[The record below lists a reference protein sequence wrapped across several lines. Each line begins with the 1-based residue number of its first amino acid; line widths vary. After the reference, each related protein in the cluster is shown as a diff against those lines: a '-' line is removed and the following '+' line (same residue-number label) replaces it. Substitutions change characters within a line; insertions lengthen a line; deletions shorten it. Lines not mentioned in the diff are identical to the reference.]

1 METYTIKININNLGL
16 RLVYIGIGPGLKMFS
31 SLKHETERFRE
42 YQANLGRQGRPL
54 AATATLTTKIIVY
67 NPAGKNAA
75 LRWEVA
81 KFAMR
86 LIWSPAASHSVR
98 VGAALTLLT
107 SHAENPGSMIR
118 SLVNDPDIEVVII
131 DVNEFDNGIPKLER
145 RGEKAE
151 QQMASYRRILDR
163 SPSDPLFNNPEIDDS
178 EINDTGSYM
187 IAIASVLAQVW
198 ILVAKAV
205 TAPDTAEES
214 EMKRWTKY
222 VQQKRVN
229 PDFLLNGRWISV
241 ARNLISQD
249 LSIRKFMVE
258 ILIEVKKSGTSK
270 GRLNEMIADIGNY
283 IEETGM
289 AGFFLT
295 IKYGLEM
302 KFHIIVINEFQADL
316 LTVQTLMKTYMELG
330 PRAPYM
336 VLLEDSMQTKF
347 APGNYPLLWSF
358 AMGVGTTL
366 DRSMGALN
374 INRSY
379 LEPMYFK
386 LGQNA
391 ARKNAGSV
399 NRQLAEELQLTAEQL
414 AEIKDMM
421 KEVTVQRHE
430 TTVQAREGKFN
441 LASGGIENLLTE
453 DDDEFTSSRY
463 LAETNLERPR
473 SQRTGDF
480 FQSRGRGQDLEDLD
494 DMDSDL
500 KNRILRAMR
509 EERINE
515 ERYNALGSN
524 KETSVTTA
532 RYPLINIGP
541 QSNLSDTGTGD
552 GSIKPNT
559 PAMSGL
565 SDLDALNN

>member
-1 METYTIKININNLGL
+1 
-16 RLVYIGIGPGLKMFS
+16 MFS
-31 SLKHETERFRE
+31 TLRDETEKFRE

-54 AATATLTTKIIVY
+54 AATATLTTKIVVY
-67 NPAGKNAA
+67 NPTTKSPS
-75 LRWEVA
+75 LRWEIV
-81 KFAMR
+81 KFAMK
-86 LIWSPAASHSVR
+86 LIWSPASAHSVK

-118 SLVNDPDIEVVII
+118 SLVNDPDIEVVVLDIG
-131 DVNEFDNGIPKLER
+131 EFENGVPKLER
-145 RGEKAE
+145 RGERSE
-151 QQMASYRRILDR
+151 QQTASFRRILDR
-163 SPSDPLFNNPEIDDS
+163 SPRDSIFNNTEMD
-178 EINDTGSYM
+178 ELVINDTGTFM
-187 IAIASVLAQVW
+187 IAVSSVLAQLW

-229 PDFLLNGRWISV
+229 PDFMISARWIGT
-241 ARNLISQD
+241 ARALISQD
-249 LSIRKFMVE
+249 LSVRKFMVE
-258 ILIEVKKSGTSK
+258 ILIEVKKGGTSK

-302 KFHIIVINEFQADL
+302 KFSVIVINEFQADL
-316 LTVQTLMKTYMELG
+316 LTIQTLMRTYMELG

-386 LGQNA
+386 LGQNV

-399 NRQLAEELQLTAEQL
+399 DRKLAAELQLTDDQIT
-414 AEIKDMM
+414 EIKDMM
-421 KEVTVQRHE
+421 RDVTNQRHE

-441 LASGGIENLLTE
+441 LATGGIEDLVN
-453 DDDEFTSSRY
+453 DDDDDYTGGRY
-463 LAETNLERPR
+463 LAETTRDN
-473 SQRTGDF
+473 
-480 FQSRGRGQDLEDLD
+480 SRYQEARGFNPLFVKSVNIEDSDQIDEDLKERLLRDMRNAGLHEDRFIKFRAQKEGERTANVADNRPISYTSSASAVD
-494 DMDSDL
+494 DRSDL
-500 KNRILRAMR
+500 
-509 EERINE
+509 
-515 ERYNALGSN
+515 S
-524 KETSVTTA
+524 
-532 RYPLINIGP
+532 
-541 QSNLSDTGTGD
+541 
-552 GSIKPNT
+552 KPNT
-559 PAMSGL
+559 PGMS
-565 SDLDALNN
+565 SVNDLDALNN